1 MQNTISENPLSA
13 KRFLIQ
19 LNYIYSISLLLLIA
33 FILSA
38 ALYLQ
43 FFYNEIPCPL
53 CLLQRAAYLGIDF
66 SIMLNLRNNYSLR
79 HDGLALLVTVILL
92 IVSTRQTLLDIYPRP
107 GHEYIGTAILGLHM
121 PVWSI
126 VISVLLLSIYAFKFC
141 IFGYIKD
148 MENIRLESF
157 PILKFSAGVVMWFI
171 ITLCAVNLV
180 SSYIQCGLQS
190 CHTAGYRLLE

>member
-1 MQNTISENPLSA
+1 MQNTIPENSLST
-13 KRFLIQ
+13 KYLIQ
-19 LNYIYSISLLLLIA
+19 LHYIYSISLLLLIA

-43 FFYNEIPCPL
+43 FVYNEIPCPL
-53 CLLQRAAYLGIDF
+53 CLLQRVAYLGIGF

-79 HDGLALLVTVILL
+79 HDGLMLLVTVILL
-92 IVSTRQTLLDIYPRP
+92 IISTRQTLLDIYPRP

-126 VISVLLLSIYAFKFC
+126 IISVLLFSIYALKFC

-148 MENIRLESF
+148 LENISLASF
-157 PILKFSAGVVMWFI
+157 PILKFSAVVVMWFI
-171 ITLCAVNLV
+171 IALCSVNLV

-190 CHTAGYRLLE
+190 CHTTGYRLLE